1 MADTEI
7 FPVTVLFRNIVQF
20 VHVAA
25 LENILPVINYK
36 PEILERELVRCS
48 GHSFLSSLTELQ
60 LATKLGQD
68 QYHLVQNDTQKEA
81 GFCHNAF

>member
-25 LENILPVINYK
+25 LENILQVINYK
-36 PEILERELVRCS
+36 PEILEREL
-48 GHSFLSSLTELQ
+48 
-60 LATKLGQD
+60 
-68 QYHLVQNDTQKEA
+68 
-81 GFCHNAF
+81 